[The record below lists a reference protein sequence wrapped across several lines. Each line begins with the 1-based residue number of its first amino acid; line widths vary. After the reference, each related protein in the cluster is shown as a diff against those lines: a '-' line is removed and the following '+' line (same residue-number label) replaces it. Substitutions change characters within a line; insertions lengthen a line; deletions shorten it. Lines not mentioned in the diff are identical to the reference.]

1 MLVKQATQ
9 MLLGIPSLFMQL
21 LAKRR
26 KPSIILIY
34 SMQTPFMIMARF
46 TRKIFGIPIVLIIPD
61 LPQYMA
67 FQTTSKGFRHYLK
80 LIDIRLQQKMLPGI
94 DGAIILAEAIATDF
108 LPKEMP
114 VITID
119 SIRDFKEWSSLPPAP
134 PPSQAKK
141 SILYSG
147 GLCEAYGVK
156 RLLEAFLCIEDQK
169 FELWLAGRGELES
182 TIREAMLKD
191 HRIRLFGQLPVS
203 ELRSLQAQA
212 SLLVSVKPSND
223 PFTKY
228 SFPSK
233 ITEYMLSG
241 RPAACTRTPGLSSE
255 YFDYIY
261 PLLDKNTEAMKTSIL
276 EIFNIPLEIRMDR
289 ATKGIAFLQTTRS
302 PYARGKEL
310 LKFFTRILE
319 AKS

>member
-1 MLVKQATQ
+1 
-9 MLLGIPSLFMQL
+9 
-21 LAKRR
+21 
-26 KPSIILIY
+26 
-34 SMQTPFMIMARF
+34 MQTPFMLIARF
-46 TRKIFGIPIVLIIPD
+46 SRKFFHIPIVLIIPD

-67 FQTTSKGFRHYLK
+67 FQSTNKGFRHFLK
-80 LIDIRLQQKMLPGI
+80 LIDIRLQRKMLHSI

-108 LPKEMP
+108 LPQGMP

-119 SIRDFKEWSSLPPAP
+119 SIRDFKEWANLPPAP
-134 PPSQAKK
+134 LPSQAIK

-147 GLCEAYGVK
+147 GLYEAYGVK
-156 RLLEAFLCIEDQK
+156 RLLEAFLCIDDPNL
-169 FELWLAGRGELES
+169 ELWFAGKGELES

-191 HRIRLFGQLPVS
+191 HRIQLFGQLPVS
-203 ELRSLQAQA
+203 ELRILQSQA

-241 RPAACTRTPGLSSE
+241 RPVACTRTPGLSSE
-255 YFDYIY
+255 YFNYIY
-261 PLLDKNTEAMKTSIL
+261 PLSDESTEAMKASIL
-276 EIFNIPLEIRMDR
+276 AIFHIPIETRMDR
-289 ATKGIAFLQTTRS
+289 AANGMEFLRATRS

-310 LKFFTRILE
+310 MSFLSRILK